1 MLGPNVTDQSP
12 VTVPEPTDQAD
23 GGESLLPEF
32 PTKTIQ
38 SLNRGYPTT
47 PKQSTEGSKVCKDS
61 SLSTISSSADY
72 AIHLHAEIVSSA
84 WLIILIPCLHWL
96 MSGHWFK
103 IVSGACKAKHAPPK
117 SKYIDSLV
125 SSTYAADG
133 SFQDVSRALRIKLRD
148 PNSSVVF
155 KALLVIHTLI
165 RAGNAEEVMTYWS
178 GLDGRDGRSLGLKD
192 VVATTDTPQNLSR
205 YANYLL
211 ARFKCYAALKH
222 DPIRTRSEA
231 PASLRNSSRNG
242 ANRIRSLTVEKGL
255 LREVGTLQKLMDA
268 LVDCKFYLE
277 DTDDDLV
284 MSALR
289 LLVKDLLVLF
299 QAVNEGVINVLEHY
313 FEMSHVDATT
323 ALKTYKI
330 FCRQCERVVSY
341 LGVAKKLQN
350 IINVNIPNLR
360 HAPVSL
366 SGSLEEY
373 LNDPNFE
380 TNREEYRE
388 SKRIADG
395 RPAPNASTPKPKPN
409 ESTNAPAPPTS
420 TSEPTST
427 QPVESQKA
435 FIDFF
440 ESIES
445 EQQSMFNPNSMS
457 PSSSYFQQQAGV
469 NPFGQPI
476 NGIPTINTMYT
487 QPTGMMNHA
496 PGGAESMGQALFA
509 QPPPQFLQS
518 QLTGF
523 SPGGQLPNQVQP
535 QMTGVMNPFR
545 QSTFSN
551 HSLGSSMG
559 MMTSQQTG
567 GNPFSQ
573 FGSNPTIS
581 LSTVPS
587 SPWGQPDRSSG
598 AMSAP
603 PIQAGGG
610 PANHFGD
617 GFSPLS
623 ASSSGHQSMTSPLQA
638 QVTGSRN
645 PFALLPGSTSTPS
658 VPALPPGGA
667 PSLNALAASAF
678 SQSMVQ
684 QRAREQAAQLQF
696 QQQQQKLQQQQQQQ
710 NSQSSDV
717 DHAKQEQLEEEMRK
731 KKEFQEF
738 FGKQLSKLEGGGK
751 DLQSANHG
759 GGTGGLFTN
768 VASEF
773 AVTKPNENS
782 IPLQQQQTGYQNMG
796 GYGGGILNQQPTGFV
811 DTPPIENNNNNSQS
825 GILVPQRTGFGGST
839 IKPFQPSSSF
849 GTSLAAQIGST
860 STTSNPFTPSNNNN
874 NTVNLGQQQQPQ
886 QQLDL
891 MGFSNQNQNQN
902 QNQNSSCIPN
912 LASDH
917 SLI

>member
-1 MLGPNVTDQSP
+1 
-12 VTVPEPTDQAD
+12 
-23 GGESLLPEF
+23 
-32 PTKTIQ
+32 
-38 SLNRGYPTT
+38 
-47 PKQSTEGSKVCKDS
+47 
-61 SLSTISSSADY
+61 
-72 AIHLHAEIVSSA
+72 
-84 WLIILIPCLHWL
+84 
-96 MSGHWFK
+96 
-103 IVSGACKAKHAPPK
+103 
-117 SKYIDSLV
+117 
-125 SSTYAADG
+125 
-133 SFQDVSRALRIKLRD
+133 
-148 PNSSVVF
+148 
-155 KALLVIHTLI
+155 
-165 RAGNAEEVMTYWS
+165 MTYWS

-192 VVATTDTPQNLSR
+192 VIATTDTPQNLSR

-231 PASLRNSSRNG
+231 PASLRHTSRNG
-242 ANRIRSLTVEKGL
+242 ANRLRSLTVEKGL

-330 FCRQCERVVSY
+330 FCKQCERVVSY

-380 TNREEYRE
+380 TNRQEYKE
-388 SKRIADG
+388 SKRVADG
-395 RPAPNASTPKPKPN
+395 RPTPATTTPRPKAD
-409 ESTNAPAPPTS
+409 ESTKAADSSSQPAP
-420 TSEPTST
+420 
-427 QPVESQKA
+427 QAAESQKA

-457 PSSSYFQQQAGV
+457 PTSNYFQQQASV
-469 NPFGQPI
+469 NPFGQP
-476 NGIPTINTMYT
+476 NTGLPTVHTMFP
-487 QPTGMMNHA
+487 QQTGMIPNA
-496 PGGAESMGQALFA
+496 PGRESVGQALFGSLNGP
-509 QPPPQFLQS
+509 QPPQFLQS
-518 QLTGF
+518 QPTGF
-523 SPGGQLPNQVQP
+523 SPGGQLPNQIQP
-535 QMTGVMNPFR
+535 QMTGAMNPFR
-545 QSTFSN
+545 QSMFNTQSM
-551 HSLGSSMG
+551 GTMG
-559 MMTSQQTG
+559 MMSSQPTG

-581 LSTVPS
+581 LSAHPN
-587 SPWGQPDRSSG
+587 SPWSRPLSQPDRSNG

-603 PIQAGGG
+603 LTQAGGM
-610 PANHFGD
+610 NSFD
-617 GFSPLS
+617 VSSP
-623 ASSSGHQSMTSPLQA
+623 SSSSTATSINQSATSPLQA

-645 PFALLPGSTSTPS
+645 PFALLPGSTSIPP
-658 VPALPPGGA
+658 VPPLPAGGA
-667 PSLNALAASAF
+667 LSMNALAASAF

-696 QQQQQKLQQQQQQQ
+696 QQQQQKQQQQTSAHSPQGPDQATQ
-710 NSQSSDV
+710 MR
-717 DHAKQEQLEEEMRK
+717 LEEEARK
-731 KKEFQEF
+731 KKEFQDF

-751 DLQSANHG
+751 DVQQANVS
-759 GGTGGLFTN
+759 GTGGLFSN

-773 AVTKPNENS
+773 AVTKPKGQGDE
-782 IPLQQQQTGYQNMG
+782 PFGL
-796 GYGGGILNQQPTGFV
+796 GGGGGSGLMSQPTGFPGASF
-811 DTPPIENNNNNSQS
+811 DPQSSNPTQLPIM
-825 GILVPQRTGFGGST
+825 PQRTGFGGSS

-849 GTSLAAQIGST
+849 GASLAAQFEQKASNGQPSQ
-860 STTSNPFTPSNNNN
+860 SSNPFGHPITHQPPSSSLLSNNNHD
-874 NTVNLGQQQQPQ
+874 
-886 QQLDL
+886 DL
-891 MGFSNQNQNQN
+891 MGFSSHPHQPSQNQP
-902 QNQNSSCIPN
+902 CIPTQT
-912 LASDH
+912 S

>member
-1 MLGPNVTDQSP
+1 MPSIPWPGLIATLARKHSV
-12 VTVPEPTDQAD
+12 EPLSEP
-23 GGESLLPEF
+23 GSLPLPSF
-32 PTKTIQ
+32 Y
-38 SLNRGYPTT
+38 S
-47 PKQSTEGSKVCKDS
+47 
-61 SLSTISSSADY
+61 
-72 AIHLHAEIVSSA
+72 
-84 WLIILIPCLHWL
+84 

-117 SKYIDSLV
+117 SKYIDALV
-125 SSTYAADG
+125 SSTYQADG
-133 SFQDVSRALRIKLRD
+133 SFQDVSRALRSKLRD

-192 VVATTDTPQNLSR
+192 VVSTTDTPQNLSR

-330 FCRQCERVVSY
+330 FCKQCERVVSY

-380 TNREEYRE
+380 TNRQEYRE

-395 RPAPNASTPKPKPN
+395 RPAPVASTPKPKPT
-409 ESTNAPAPPTS
+409 ESASAPAPS
-420 TSEPTST
+420 TEPAT
-427 QPVESQKA
+427 QPAESQKA

-457 PSSSYFQQQAGV
+457 PTSNYFQQQAGI
-469 NPFGQPI
+469 NPFGQP
-476 NGIPTINTMYT
+476 NTGIPTINSVFP
-487 QPTGMMNHA
+487 QPTGMIPHP
-496 PGGAESMGQALFA
+496 PGRESMGQALFGNLNGP
-509 QPPPQFLQS
+509 QPPQFLQS
-518 QLTGF
+518 QPTGF
-523 SPGGQLPNQVQP
+523 SPGGQLMNPVQP
-535 QMTGVMNPFR
+535 QLTGAMNPFR
-545 QSTFSN
+545 QSTFSTQ
-551 HSLGSSMG
+551 SMG
-559 MMTSQQTG
+559 NLGMVSSQPTG
-567 GNPFSQ
+567 ANPFSQ
-573 FGSNPTIS
+573 FASNPAIS
-581 LSTVPS
+581 LSTIPS
-587 SPWGQPDRSSG
+587 SPWGPPSGQPDRSSG

-603 PIQAGGG
+603 PIQAAGM
-610 PANHFGD
+610 NKFD
-617 GFSPLS
+617 VLSPLS
-623 ASSSGHQSMTSPLQA
+623 SSISPSSTHSIASPLKS

-645 PFALLPGSTSTPS
+645 PFALLPGSTSTPP
-658 VPALPPGGA
+658 VPKLPSGNA
-667 PSLNALAASAF
+667 PSMNALAASAF
-678 SQSMVQ
+678 SQSMIQ
-684 QRAREQAAQLQF
+684 QPTTK
-696 QQQQQKLQQQQQQQ
+696 QQQQ
-710 NSQSSDV
+710 SAPPAQSSAVPD
-717 DHAKQEQLEEEMRK
+717 AATQERLEAEARK
-731 KKEFQEF
+731 KQEFQEF
-738 FGKQLSKLEGGGK
+738 FGKQLSKLEGAERTFRARMPPGPAGY
-751 DLQSANHG
+751 SVGVG
-759 GGTGGLFTN
+759 GGGGLGLM
-768 VASEF
+768 S
-773 AVTKPNENS
+773 
-782 IPLQQQQTGYQNMG
+782 
-796 GYGGGILNQQPTGFV
+796 QPTGF
-811 DTPPIENNNNNSQS
+811 NSSAFDNQS
-825 GILVPQRTGFGGST
+825 SLHNSLPAILPQRTGFGGST

-849 GTSLAAQIGST
+849 GASLAAQLEQRPALPGQQVT
-860 STTSNPFTPSNNNN
+860 QSNPFGQALSNANLNSSGLLPNNNDS
-874 NTVNLGQQQQPQ
+874 Q
-886 QQLDL
+886 DL
-891 MGFSNQNQNQN
+891 MGFASNSNQPSSNQP
-902 QNQNSSCIPN
+902 CIP
-912 LASDH
+912 SH
-917 SLI
+917 TPSLI

>member
-1 MLGPNVTDQSP
+1 MCGVGRSVLVTGSCDTHSTRGTSRVLRLSCTDPWALNSNQNISPLPYPHPHPYRSYYPLAWSHQKLPPPSSSSNCFYQS
-12 VTVPEPTDQAD
+12 
-23 GGESLLPEF
+23 
-32 PTKTIQ
+32 
-38 SLNRGYPTT
+38 
-47 PKQSTEGSKVCKDS
+47 S
-61 SLSTISSSADY
+61 SLPLPSFY
-72 AIHLHAEIVSSA
+72 
-84 WLIILIPCLHWL
+84 P

-103 IVSGACKAKHAPPK
+103 IVSGACKSKHAPPK
-117 SKYIDSLV
+117 SKYIDALV
-125 SSTYAADG
+125 SSTYQADG
-133 SFQDVSRALRIKLRD
+133 SFQDVSRALRSKLRD

-192 VVATTDTPQNLSR
+192 VVSTTDTPQNLSR

-330 FCRQCERVVSY
+330 FCKQCEKVVSY

-380 TNREEYRE
+380 TNRQEYKE

-395 RPAPNASTPKPKPN
+395 RPAPVASTPKPKVN
-409 ESTNAPAPPTS
+409 ESANVPPAP
-420 TSEPTST
+420 ST
-427 QPVESQKA
+427 QPAAQPAESQKA

-457 PSSSYFQQQAGV
+457 PTSSYFQQQAGI
-469 NPFGQPI
+469 NPFSQQ
-476 NGIPTINTMYT
+476 NAGIPTINTVFP
-487 QPTGMMNHA
+487 QPTGMMHHA
-496 PGGAESMGQALFA
+496 PGRESMGQALFGNLNGP
-509 QPPPQFLQS
+509 QPPQFLQS
-518 QLTGF
+518 QPTGF
-523 SPGGQLPNQVQP
+523 SPGGQLFNPVQP
-535 QMTGVMNPFR
+535 QLTGAVNPFR
-545 QSTFSN
+545 QSTFST
-551 HSLGSSMG
+551 HSMG
-559 MMTSQQTG
+559 NMGMVTSQPTG

-581 LSTVPS
+581 LSTIPS
-587 SPWGQPDRSSG
+587 SPWGHSSGQPDRSNG

-603 PIQAGGG
+603 PTQAAGMNNFDVLS
-610 PANHFGD
+610 PISSAASPSSNHSIA
-617 GFSPLS
+617 SPLK
-623 ASSSGHQSMTSPLQA
+623 A

-645 PFALLPGSTSTPS
+645 PFALLPGSTSTPP
-658 VPALPPGGA
+658 VPKLPSGGA

-696 QQQQQKLQQQQQQQ
+696 QQQQQKQQQQSAQPTH
-710 NSQSSDV
+710 SSDFP
-717 DHAKQEQLEEEMRK
+717 DPATQERLEAEARK

-751 DLQSANHG
+751 DVQSANAV
-759 GGTGGLFTN
+759 GTGGLFSN

-773 AVTKPNENS
+773 AVTKPKEQEAGS
-782 IPLQQQQTGYQNMG
+782 F
-796 GYGGGILNQQPTGFV
+796 GGGSGLMSQPTGFNGSAF
-811 DTPPIENNNNNSQS
+811 DNQSSLLNALPPIM
-825 GILVPQRTGFGGST
+825 PQRTGFGGST

-849 GTSLAAQIGST
+849 GASLAAQLEQRPTESGPLGPQST
-860 STTSNPFTPSNNNN
+860 NPFGAGISNHSPN
-874 NTVNLGQQQQPQ
+874 QQ
-886 QQLDL
+886 DL
-891 MGFSNQNQNQN
+891 MGFNPGSNQPANNQP
-902 QNQNSSCIPN
+902 CIP
-912 LASDH
+912 SH
-917 SLI
+917 TPSLI

>member
-1 MLGPNVTDQSP
+1 
-12 VTVPEPTDQAD
+12 
-23 GGESLLPEF
+23 
-32 PTKTIQ
+32 
-38 SLNRGYPTT
+38 
-47 PKQSTEGSKVCKDS
+47 
-61 SLSTISSSADY
+61 
-72 AIHLHAEIVSSA
+72 
-84 WLIILIPCLHWL
+84 

-117 SKYIDSLV
+117 SKYIDALV
-125 SSTYAADG
+125 ASTYQADG
-133 SFQDVSRALRIKLRD
+133 SFQDVSRALRSKLRD

-165 RAGNAEEVMTYWS
+165 RAGNAEEVMKYWS
-178 GLDGRDGRSLGLKD
+178 GVDGRDGRSLGLKD
-192 VVATTDTPQNLSR
+192 VVDTTDTPQNLSR

-231 PASLRNSSRNG
+231 PASLRNASRNG
-242 ANRIRSLTVEKGL
+242 ANRLRSLTVEKGL

-330 FCRQCERVVSY
+330 FCKQCERVVSY
-341 LGVAKKLQN
+341 LGVAKKLQR

-380 TNREEYRE
+380 TNRQEYKE
-388 SKRIADG
+388 SKRVADG
-395 RPAPNASTPKPKPN
+395 RPTPNAPTPKPKEN
-409 ESTNAPAPPTS
+409 ETTKPKDTSNQPAP
-420 TSEPTST
+420 
-427 QPVESQKA
+427 QPAESQKA

-445 EQQSMFNPNSMS
+445 EQQSMFNPTSLS
-457 PSSSYFQQQAGV
+457 PTSSYFQQQAGL
-469 NPFGQPI
+469 NPFGQP
-476 NGIPTINTMYT
+476 NTGFPPNNTMFP
-487 QPTGMMNHA
+487 QPTGMMSHA
-496 PGGAESMGQALFA
+496 TGRESMGQALFGSLNGS
-509 QPPPQFLQS
+509 QPPQFIAS
-518 QLTGF
+518 QPTGF
-523 SPGGQLPNQVQP
+523 SPGGQLPNLVQP
-535 QMTGVMNPFR
+535 QMTGAMNPFR
-545 QSTFSN
+545 QSTFST
-551 HSLGSSMG
+551 HSLGGMG
-559 MMTSQQTG
+559 MMPSQPTG
-567 GNPFSQ
+567 ANPFSQ

-581 LSTVPS
+581 LSTIPS
-587 SPWGQPDRSSG
+587 SPWSHLSSQPDRSNG

-603 PIQAGGG
+603 PIQTGGG
-610 PANHFGD
+610 MTNFD
-617 GFSPLS
+617 VLSPLGSTTS
-623 ASSSGHQSMTSPLQA
+623 ATSSQSNVVANPLKA

-645 PFALLPGSTSTPS
+645 PFALLPGSTSTPP
-658 VPALPPGGA
+658 VPPLPGGGGA

-696 QQQQQKLQQQQQQQ
+696 QQQQQKQQEQQQT
-710 NSQSSDV
+710 NPSAHSIEGP
-717 DHAKQEQLEEEMRK
+717 DHHATQKRLEEEAR

-738 FGKQLSKLEGGGK
+738 FGKQLSKLEGGGR
-751 DLQSANHG
+751 DLQKATAT
-759 GGTGGLFTN
+759 GTGGLFST

-773 AVTKPNENS
+773 AVTKPTPAGGEES
-782 IPLQQQQTGYQNMG
+782 HRTGMG
-796 GYGGGILNQQPTGFV
+796 GGGGGGGGLVSQPTGFGGSLF
-811 DTPPIENNNNNSQS
+811 DPQPASQPS
-825 GILVPQRTGFGGST
+825 QQQPMIMPQRTGFGGSS

-849 GTSLAAQIGST
+849 GASLAAQLEKRPEIQ
-860 STTSNPFTPSNNNN
+860 SNPFGTLPPTLSQPSSTFL
-874 NTVNLGQQQQPQ
+874 NTNTNHIHHHQ
-886 QQLDL
+886 DL
-891 MGFSNQNQNQN
+891 MGFDA
-902 QNQNSSCIPN
+902 SSTSPPAQPSHTQACIPN
-912 LASDH
+912 QTPG
-917 SLI
+917 LI

>member
-1 MLGPNVTDQSP
+1 
-12 VTVPEPTDQAD
+12 
-23 GGESLLPEF
+23 
-32 PTKTIQ
+32 
-38 SLNRGYPTT
+38 
-47 PKQSTEGSKVCKDS
+47 
-61 SLSTISSSADY
+61 
-72 AIHLHAEIVSSA
+72 
-84 WLIILIPCLHWL
+84 

-117 SKYIDSLV
+117 SKYIDALV
-125 SSTYAADG
+125 SSTYQADG
-133 SFQDVSRALRIKLRD
+133 SFQDVSRALRSKLRD

-192 VVATTDTPQNLSR
+192 VVSTTDTPQNLSR

-330 FCRQCERVVSY
+330 FCKQCERVVSY

-380 TNREEYRE
+380 TNRQEYRE

-395 RPAPNASTPKPKPN
+395 RPAPVASTPKPKPT
-409 ESTNAPAPPTS
+409 ESASAPAPS
-420 TSEPTST
+420 TEPAT
-427 QPVESQKA
+427 QPAESQKA

-457 PSSSYFQQQAGV
+457 PTSNYFQQQAGI
-469 NPFGQPI
+469 NPFGQP
-476 NGIPTINTMYT
+476 NTGIPTINSVFP
-487 QPTGMMNHA
+487 QPTGMIPHP
-496 PGGAESMGQALFA
+496 PGRESMGQALFGNLNGP
-509 QPPPQFLQS
+509 QPPQFLQS
-518 QLTGF
+518 QPTGF
-523 SPGGQLPNQVQP
+523 SPGGQLMNPVQP
-535 QMTGVMNPFR
+535 QLTGAMNPFR
-545 QSTFSN
+545 QSTFSTQ
-551 HSLGSSMG
+551 SMG
-559 MMTSQQTG
+559 NLGMVSSQPTG
-567 GNPFSQ
+567 ANPFSQ
-573 FGSNPTIS
+573 FASNPAIS
-581 LSTVPS
+581 LSTIPS
-587 SPWGQPDRSSG
+587 SPWGPPSGQPDRSSG

-603 PIQAGGG
+603 PIQAAGM
-610 PANHFGD
+610 NKFD
-617 GFSPLS
+617 VLSPLS
-623 ASSSGHQSMTSPLQA
+623 SSISPSSTHSIASPLKS

-645 PFALLPGSTSTPS
+645 PFALLPGSTSTPP
-658 VPALPPGGA
+658 VPKLPSGNA
-667 PSLNALAASAF
+667 PSMNALAASAF
-678 SQSMVQ
+678 SQSMIQ

-696 QQQQQKLQQQQQQQ
+696 QQQQQKQQQQ
-710 NSQSSDV
+710 SAPPAQSSAVPD
-717 DHAKQEQLEEEMRK
+717 AATQERLEAEARK
-731 KKEFQEF
+731 KQEFQEF

-751 DLQSANHG
+751 DLQSANAA
-759 GGTGGLFTN
+759 GTGGLFSN

-773 AVTKPNENS
+773 AVTKPKAQTDQS
-782 IPLQQQQTGYQNMG
+782 QQVGV
-796 GYGGGILNQQPTGFV
+796 GGGGGLGLMSQPTGF
-811 DTPPIENNNNNSQS
+811 NSSAFDNQS
-825 GILVPQRTGFGGST
+825 SLHNSLPAILPQRTGFGGST

-849 GTSLAAQIGST
+849 GASLAAQLEQRPALPGQQVT
-860 STTSNPFTPSNNNN
+860 QSNPFGQALSNANLNSSGLLPNNNDS
-874 NTVNLGQQQQPQ
+874 Q
-886 QQLDL
+886 DL
-891 MGFSNQNQNQN
+891 MGFASNSNQPSSNQP
-902 QNQNSSCIPN
+902 CIP
-912 LASDH
+912 SH
-917 SLI
+917 TPSLI